1 MKKKIAILGS
11 TGSIGKT
18 LIEIIKKDKKNFEV
32 ILLTAHKSYKE
43 ILKQAKILQVK
54 NLIITDKKSY
64 LNLSKNKLGKIKIY
78 NDYDAFNKIFKK
90 KIDYVMSS
98 ISGINGLVPTIKI
111 IKFTKKIAI
120 ANKEAII
127 CGWHLIKKDL
137 KRFNTSFIPVD
148 SEHFSI
154 FYSLQG
160 NKISNVNKIY
170 LTASGGP
177 LINTPRNKFKDIKIS
192 EAINHPN
199 WKMGKKISVDSA
211 TMMNKVFEIIEAK
224 KIFNIKYEALDILV
238 HPSSYVHA
246 IIKFNDGMVKIIAHD
261 TNMRIPIFNSLYE
274 NQNKKIKTDKLNL
287 KKLNLLN
294 LKKVDLN
301 KFPSIKIIKKLKNK
315 ESSLE
320 TVIVLAN
327 DILVNHFLLKKIYFT
342 DITKFLQKLI
352 SMKKFKNYSN
362 NKLDNIN
369 SIVLLNNQIRT
380 TINKMIT

>member
-78 NDYDAFNKIFKK
+78 NNYDSFNKIFKK

-224 KIFNIKYEALDILV
+224 KIFNIKYEALRYIGT
-238 HPSSYVHA
+238 PSSYVHA